1 MIRFACPGCNATFSV
16 GDEKAGKTGKCP
28 KCQSQFVIPE
38 AEGGPAPSSPPPP
51 PPPVSDDDEI
61 APCPGCQARL
71 SVSVSDLGVDVEC
84 PYCKTVYKAKRP
96 GATPQQPKPRS
107 AASDAPSSVDAD
119 RPSRPRRPR
128 DDEEEAPRSHR
139 RDRDDEDDDTR
150 PSRRRRDEDEDD
162 DDDGEEAQPRR
173 KKKRRRNY
181 EPHRGTKILIF
192 GLLGFFCCPII
203 FGLIAINMA
212 NVDLEKMDNR
222 QMDPEGAGLTK
233 AGKILGIVSIVLGI
247 ISVVANVALFAIGK

>member
-38 AEGGPAPSSPPPP
+38 AEGGPAPASPPPP
-51 PPPVSDDDEI
+51 PPPVSDDVEI

-71 SVSVSDLGVDVEC
+71 SVSVADLGVDVEC

-96 GATPQQPKPRS
+96 GAALQQLKPRS
-107 AASDAPSSVDAD
+107 ATSEAPSSVDAD

-128 DDEEEAPRSHR
+128 DDEEEAPRSRR

-150 PSRRRRDEDEDD
+150 PSRRRRDEDE
-162 DDDGEEAQPRR
+162 EEDEEDRPKR
-173 KKKRRRNY
+173 KKRRR
-181 EPHRGTKILIF
+181 RS
-192 GLLGFFCCPII
+192 
-203 FGLIAINMA
+203 A
-212 NVDLEKMDNR
+212 
-222 QMDPEGAGLTK
+222 PETSSAATT
-233 AGKILGIVSIVLGI
+233 ATTLGI
-247 ISVVANVALFAIGK
+247 IGLFVWCCPLLGLVIGILAIKYGVRAKQETDGAAGNGGLIMGGICLGLSFINAIVGVIMQLNK